1 MASKTD
7 FNVSPYY
14 DDFTESKKF
23 HRVMYRPA
31 FAVQA
36 RELTTQQSI
45 TQNQIEKMGDHFFK
59 HGAMV
64 IPGETTVDLEYE
76 SVKLT
81 SFNGTLSNY
90 NGNTLTGG
98 TAGVVANVVGFAA
111 TDGTDPDTLFVKYRN
126 AGTDNGSH
134 SFVDGETLTSG
145 HTDAMTAVNNTTQL
159 GCAVHIDAGTYYI
172 NGYFVNVD
180 AQTLVLDKYTNAPD
194 YRVGLT
200 ITESFVTSTDD
211 TTLLDNATGSSNANA
226 TGAHR
231 FKIDLTLAKLALDST
246 ADANFVEL
254 IRLNGGIVE
263 HKVEAT
269 TYNILEDTLA
279 RRTFDE
285 SGDYVVDGFELD
297 VRESL
302 IDGNNRGIHTSGTV
316 TADGNTAS
324 DSLLAL
330 GMGQGVAYVKGY
342 EVRKT
347 GTTFVDLSKA
357 RDFETNSGLTTR
369 FAQLP
374 FVNITNMYGTPDVG
388 FVSGETEV
396 YKKVRL
402 LSKKHSTR
410 GTELS
415 NNDGTVYDIGR
426 AKSRGIEY
434 NAGTASG
441 VFQSTS
447 TLTTNTYKHY
457 LFDIVMFSHLNVKG
471 AGSASLTTGE
481 TLTGGTSGATA
492 TVESITSEGTATI
505 TGVTQANPPVVTMS
519 AGHNFLE
526 GQQVLIASV
535 AGMTDINAYHTVKN
549 PSATTF
555 ELYAPSTTSDS
566 TPSPRDTTGSAAWT
580 SGGTVSHTVVV
591 LSDVQGK
598 FTAGETCTGGSSSST
613 VVVQFDAFGY
623 NGSVKKIFP

>member
-1 MASKTD
+1 MPSKTD

-14 DDFTESKKF
+14 DDYAESKKF

-31 FAVQA
+31 YAVQA

-45 TQNQIEKMGDHFFK
+45 NQGQIEKMGDHLFK

-64 IPGETTVDLEYE
+64 IPGETTVDLNYE

-81 SFNGTLSNY
+81 SFTGTLANF

-98 TAGVVANVVGFAA
+98 TSGVVANVVGYVA

-126 AGTDNGSH
+126 SGTDNASIA
-134 SFVDGETLTSG
+134 FTDDETLTSG
-145 HTDAMTAVNNTTQL
+145 HADAMTAVNNTVQL

-200 ITESFVTSTDD
+200 ISETFVTSTDD

-231 FKIDLTLAKLALDST
+231 FKIDLTLAKLSLTST
-246 ADANFVEL
+246 ADSSFVEL
-254 IRLNGGIVE
+254 IRLNGGIIEYQVLQ
-263 HKVEAT
+263 T
-269 TYNILEDTLA
+269 QYNLLEDTLA

-285 SGDYVVDGFELD
+285 SGNYALDGFELD
-297 VRESL
+297 IRESL
-302 IDGNNRGIHTSGTV
+302 LSGTNRGIHTSGTV
-316 TADGNTAS
+316 TADGSTTS
-324 DSLLAL
+324 DDLLAL

-342 EVRKT
+342 EIRKT
-347 GTTFVDLSKA
+347 GTTFVDLYKA
-357 RDFETNSGLTTR
+357 RDYDTASGLTTR

-374 FVNITNMYGTPDVG
+374 FVNITNLYGTPDVG

-402 LSKKHSTR
+402 VDTEHTTR
-410 GTELS
+410 GTVLV

-426 AKSRGIEY
+426 AKTRGIEY

-441 VFQSTS
+441 VFMSTV
-447 TLTTNTYKHY
+447 TLTSNTYKHY
-457 LFDIVMFSHLNVKG
+457 LFDTVMFAHLNVLG
-471 AGSASLTTGE
+471 AASGALTTGE
-481 TLTGGTSGATA
+481 TLTGGTSGATGI
-492 TVESITSEGTATI
+492 VESITSLGAATI
-505 TGVTQANPPVVTMS
+505 TGVTAASPAVVTCS
-519 AGHNFLE
+519 GGHNFTE
-526 GQQVLIASV
+526 GQQITIASV
-535 AGMTDINAYHTVKN
+535 
-549 PSATTF
+549 
-555 ELYAPSTTSDS
+555 
-566 TPSPRDTTGSAAWT
+566 
-580 SGGTVSHTVVV
+580 SGYDRYKH
-591 LSDVQGK
+591 
-598 FTAGETCTGGSSSST
+598 
-613 VVVQFDAFGY
+613 
-623 NGSVKKIFP
+623 